1 MNGIRT
7 RPVPGW
13 YWAAA
18 ALALLWEGFG
28 CFVYLGQVM
37 IEPEARSAGYAAMAQ
52 WQWAVFAVATWSG
65 LLGAVGLL
73 ARRSWAL
80 LLLLLSLVAA
90 AVQYGYE
97 LAIGGFS
104 AASAAV
110 AAAVIVAGFLLVA
123 FANLS
128 KRRGWLG

>member
-1 MNGIRT
+1 M
-7 RPVPGW
+7 
-13 YWAAA
+13 
-18 ALALLWEGFG
+18 
-28 CFVYLGQVM
+28 
-37 IEPEARSAGYAAMAQ
+37 
-52 WQWAVFAVATWSG
+52 
-65 LLGAVGLL
+65 
-73 ARRSWAL
+73 
-80 LLLLLSLVAA
+80 LLSLVAA

-110 AAAVIVAGFLLVA
+110 AAAVIVAGLLLVA